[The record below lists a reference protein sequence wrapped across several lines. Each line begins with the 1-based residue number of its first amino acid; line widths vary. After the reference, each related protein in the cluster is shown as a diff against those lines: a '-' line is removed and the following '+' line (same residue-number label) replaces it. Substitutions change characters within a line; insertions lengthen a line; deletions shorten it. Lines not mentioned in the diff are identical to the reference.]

1 MNVQIGIGTQGHEDT
16 VEQIKTK
23 DFFCILHQG
32 D

>member
-23 DFFCILHQG
+23 DFFLHFTSG
-32 D
+32 